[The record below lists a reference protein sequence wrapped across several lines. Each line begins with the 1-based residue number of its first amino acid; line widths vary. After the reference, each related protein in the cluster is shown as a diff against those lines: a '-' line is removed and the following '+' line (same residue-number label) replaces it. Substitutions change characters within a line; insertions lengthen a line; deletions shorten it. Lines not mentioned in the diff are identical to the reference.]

1 MSFNTPLASYLSTQT
16 TTPKHL
22 VRYLRGR
29 IKAGTHGLSA
39 VERAYGRLWSMADR
53 TWQIEHRGEFRLAL
67 RRSTSLPRGN
77 KRDYVSYKTLVRWR
91 FACGLRGSARGF
103 WFIDPLGLRP
113 RGLCTVATRAC
124 HVNHAPPSYNY
135 NITAI
140 SYCTTH
146 THWYCYIYAPS
157 LLVGSTLYILPLSS
171 ETSLSLPLLGF
182 PLSCG
187 CFPLSTPSPLSLPH
201 TLPFFQPYTEAG
213 AAAVRA
219 LVCVDQKDSEVIQ
232 LSLSCSLC
240 SPITFI
246 PSLLRVK

>member
-1 MSFNTPLASYLSTQT
+1 MHSKEGGAQASSSIQHCTSKCGILSKQ
-16 TTPKHL
+16 PYHL

-67 RRSTSLPRGN
+67 RRATSLPRGN

-91 FACGLRGSARGF
+91 FACALRGSARGF

-135 NITAI
+135 NMSA
-140 SYCTTH
+140 
-146 THWYCYIYAPS
+146 
-157 LLVGSTLYILPLSS
+157 STLSVAKYNHPP
-171 ETSLSLPLLGF
+171 THP
-182 PLSCG
+182 
-187 CFPLSTPSPLSLPH
+187 PSI
-201 TLPFFQPYTEAG
+201 E
-213 AAAVRA
+213 
-219 LVCVDQKDSEVIQ
+219 
-232 LSLSCSLC
+232 
-240 SPITFI
+240 
-246 PSLLRVK
+246 